1 VRKEERKRVEESKK
15 GKGKKRERAV
25 RESSVKEG

>member
-1 VRKEERKRVEESKK
+1 VHTKERKRVEESKK
-15 GKGKKRERAV
+15 GKRKKRGREF